1 MPEVNL
7 KEIQSAIKDSLDTYT
22 YNSEEIL
29 ENDVYPLIE
38 RGYTSCLEYC

>member
-1 MPEVNL
+1 MPDISL
-7 KEIQSAIKDSLDTYT
+7 KDIQIAIKDNLDTCT

-38 RGYTSCLEYC
+38 RGYTTCLEYC

>member
-1 MPEVNL
+1 MSEVSS

-38 RGYTSCLEYC
+38 RGYTTCLGYY